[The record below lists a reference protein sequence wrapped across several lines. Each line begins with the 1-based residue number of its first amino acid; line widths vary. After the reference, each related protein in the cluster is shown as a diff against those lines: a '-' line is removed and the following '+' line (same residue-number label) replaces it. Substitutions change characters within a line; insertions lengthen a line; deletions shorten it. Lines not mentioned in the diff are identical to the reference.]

1 LLAALLIRAGEAGAL
16 VGVVAFVVREVVGL
30 AEGGCGEGGLAG
42 VAFEAVAVH

>member
-1 LLAALLIRAGEAGAL
+1 MLAALLIRAGEAGAL